1 MKISSNIASKLFLA
15 TQKFYVWYNSIMQK
29 LKEYLDSH
37 SISEI
42 HPSDIAQILKQLDD
56 TKFAEAVKLIPNDL
70 VGDVALA
77 LPDRF
82 FDDMVEN
89 LSVDELSHAVAEL
102 ESDDQHEFM
111 QELHELDEDVA
122 QEVFETL
129 EPQDQQEI
137 AKLKTYDE
145 DEAGSHMQLEVFTA
159 TKDEIV
165 HDVIKRFAT
174 LRKEKELENIQNLFI
189 TNDENK
195 LRYTIG
201 LDDLLIFEFDKTL
214 YQNIEKSDENFEPKI
229 ARDRENIKEV
239 VHYFEEYDLSVMPVV
254 SEYGILVG
262 RITSD
267 DIFDIIN
274 EHATEQMYNLA
285 GVDDDV
291 EDDDEVIKAG
301 RKRASWLGLNLFT
314 AIAAS
319 LVIGLFADTLQS
331 MVALAILMP
340 IVASMGG
347 NAGTQTLTV
356 VVRQLALGDISQGD
370 AYRIIKKEVAIALL
384 NGILFAIIV
393 GIIASFWFGIEHLGS
408 VIALSMIINLLMAG
422 FFGASIPLFLK
433 KLDID
438 PAIGS
443 TVILT
448 TITDVVGFF
457 SFLGLATWILL

>member
-1 MKISSNIASKLFLA
+1 
-15 TQKFYVWYNSIMQK
+15 MQK
-29 LKEYLDSH
+29 LQDYIDSH
-37 SISEI
+37 SVNEM

-56 TKFAEAVKLIPNDL
+56 NDFAAALKLIPKNL
-70 VGDVALA
+70 IGDVALA

-82 FDDMVEN
+82 FDDVVEN
-89 LSVDELSHAVAEL
+89 LSVDELSHAVREL

-111 QELHELDEDVA
+111 QELHEIDEDVA
-122 QEVFETL
+122 QEVYETL
-129 EPQDQQEI
+129 DTENQQEI
-137 AKLKTYDE
+137 AKLKSYNE
-145 DEAGSHMQLEVFTA
+145 DEAGAYMQLEVFTA
-159 TKDEIV
+159 TKDEV
-165 HDVIKRFAT
+165 VSDVVKRFAD
-174 LRKEKELENIQNLFI
+174 LRKANELENVQNLFI

-201 LDDLLIFEFDKTL
+201 LDDLLIFDFTETL
-214 YQNIEKSDENFEPKI
+214 YQNIKNSAEKFEPKV
-229 ARDRENIKEV
+229 AVDREDIKDV

-254 SEYGILVG
+254 SEYGVLVG

-267 DIFDIIN
+267 DVFDIIN

-285 GVDDDV
+285 GVDDEA
-291 EDDDEVIKAG
+291 EDAAEILKAG
-301 RKRASWLGLNLFT
+301 RKRASWLGINLFT

-319 LVIGLFADTLQS
+319 VVIGLFADTLES

-347 NAGTQTLTV
+347 NAGTQSLTV

-370 AYRIIKKEVAIALL
+370 AYRIIKKEVAISLL
-384 NGILFAIIV
+384 NGFMFAIII
-393 GIIASFWFGIEHLGS
+393 GIIAAFWFKIDYLGL

-433 KLDID
+433 KMDID

-457 SFLGLATWILL
+457 SFLGLATWILF